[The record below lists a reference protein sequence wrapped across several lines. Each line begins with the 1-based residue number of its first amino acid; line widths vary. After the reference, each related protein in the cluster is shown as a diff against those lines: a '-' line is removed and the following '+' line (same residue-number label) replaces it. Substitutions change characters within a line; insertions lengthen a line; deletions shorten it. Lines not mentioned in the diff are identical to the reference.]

1 MSKFYCQLDYE
12 HVPYT
17 SPVSPHG
24 NLSNNG
30 CGPCSGSMVAENML
44 GVDFPPEESGKFAKA
59 CGSREGF
66 GTNLYIYSRAFA
78 RHFDLDL
85 TETEDAEEALRFLQ
99 QKKGMVIANTQGD
112 RPADGYVGVFSNSGH
127 YIVLA
132 EAEGRTVKV
141 WDPMY
146 KLGSDRFE
154 IPERKDKVRLDGT
167 DAYADISVIAQDC
180 KDRPFFLFAKK
191 KAPLIGVTCSYETD
205 AIGRDRFYLY
215 RNYMQAVLDAGGVP
229 LVISV
234 DTPREMLEPLL
245 GRLDGLLVTGGEDLL
260 PESYGEENRFS
271 GTPCPE
277 RDRVEIDAICIC
289 RKLGKP
295 VLGIC
300 RGVQSMAAAMGGTL
314 WQDLPKECG
323 TEDRVHY
330 PCHKNWSVAQAHE
343 IHVLP
348 GSKLAQIA
356 GEGRYSVNSYHHQAV
371 RKVPEGMV
379 ASAQSPDGVIEA
391 IESAEG
397 PMFLGVQWHPERLY
411 KEDEHAAAL
420 FRALV
425 EAAR

>member
-132 EAEGRTVKV
+132 DAEGTTVKV

-146 KLGSDRFE
+146 KLGSDRFD
-154 IPERKDKVRLDGT
+154 IPERRDKVRLDGT
-167 DAYADISVIAQDC
+167 DAYADMSVIAQDC

-229 LVISV
+229 LVMSV
-234 DTPREMLEPLL
+234 DTPREALEPLM

-260 PESYGEENRFS
+260 PESYGEENRYS
-271 GTPCPE
+271 GSPCPE
-277 RDRVEIDAICIC
+277 RDRVEMDTIRIC

-323 TEDRVHY
+323 TEDKVHY
-330 PCHKNWSVAQAHE
+330 PCHNDWSVAEAHE
-343 IHVLP
+343 ISVKP

-356 GEGRYSVNSYHHQAV
+356 GEGVYSVNSYHHQAV
-371 RKVPEGMV
+371 RTVPEGMM
-379 ASAQSPDGVIEA
+379 ASAQSADGIIEA
-391 IESAEG
+391 IEFTEG
-397 PMFLGVQWHPERLY
+397 ALFLGVQWHPERLY
-411 KEDEHAAAL
+411 QNDPHARAL
-420 FRALV
+420 FEALV